1 MGSHKSG
8 VLVALMTSRTG
19 GMVEDTPASMLST
32 EQPTV
37 GDTKRRP
44 VKSVLLHHLGATETA
59 PGTMRQ
65 ESVPTRKSS
74 AQALRLVLDSTGL
87 KRVDGMMVD
96 SHLKVIS
103 DSTVR
108 ECEEECVKI
117 PECVGFTFEKRRDE
131 CELKENPGCASE
143 EFEQSKSHLWTCE
156 AEGGAA
162 WVNNAG
168 DYVATSRTVVYDIES
183 SLECARHC
191 EGKSGCVAWTY
202 VANYNRC
209 DVKDKDTAHHYTM
222 KYSDVVSGIVIKR
235 Y

>member
-1 MGSHKSG
+1 MGWSSCSITDFKNWWNGRGHTCKHVEHGTTNCGGHKAPTCKKCASSPPWCNGDCAWDYEARECVNKEILRPSFEVGSG
-8 VLVALMTSRTG
+8 FYWVEEG
-19 GMVEDTPASMLST
+19 GWN
-32 EQPTV
+32 
-37 GDTKRRP
+37 
-44 VKSVLLHHLGATETA
+44 
-59 PGTMRQ
+59 
-65 ESVPTRKSS
+65 
-74 AQALRLVLDSTGL
+74 
-87 KRVDGMMVD
+87 DGGY

-156 AEGGAA
+156 AEGGSC
-162 WVNNAG
+162 VGDNAG